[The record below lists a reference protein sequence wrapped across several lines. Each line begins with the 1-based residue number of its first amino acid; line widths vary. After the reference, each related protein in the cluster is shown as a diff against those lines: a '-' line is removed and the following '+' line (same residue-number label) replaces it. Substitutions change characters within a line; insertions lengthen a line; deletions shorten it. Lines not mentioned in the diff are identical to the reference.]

1 MSNLTLAI
9 DDKVLKNARIRALK
23 EGTSVNEICRKAI
36 EAYARASNQDRLER
50 YLKLQAEIEATP
62 RTEPVLPAPWKNRD
76 EMYEQMFA
84 ERSPMD
90 YSVRPVKPSP
100 KRKS

>member
-50 YLKLQAEIEATP
+50 YLTLVAEMDANRP
-62 RTEPVLPAPWKNRD
+62 ADAGQPAPWKNRD
-76 EMYEQMFA
+76 EMYRMMLE
-84 ERSPMD
+84 ERHPTLFGKA
-90 YSVRPVKPSP
+90 KPGTS
-100 KRKS
+100 